1 MEPLETNLKQVL
13 ALHVQWLRLREGDEH
28 AKPDQYAWTNSE
40 LLSAVRE
47 IEWALQHFEDSDRAD
62 ESADEC
68 SYWEAFTARTHEA
81 IAEIKDELE
90 RSHECGDAS
99 HISSDADEDDAMT
112 NESSAT
118 SQPPPVPFYEPLPA
132 VSSRCSP
139 WAFTRV
145 VCCCFRWQGHGPR
158 YQQIDNS

>member
-1 MEPLETNLKQVL
+1 MEPLEANLKQVL
-13 ALHVQWLRLREGDEH
+13 ALHARWLRLREGEEH

-47 IEWALQHFEDSDRAD
+47 IEWALQHFQDSDRAD
-62 ESADEC
+62 ESADEHK
-68 SYWEAFTARTHEA
+68 SWGAFTARTHEA

-90 RSHECGDAS
+90 RSHEYGDAS
-99 HISSDADEDDAMT
+99 HISSGADDAMT
-112 NESSAT
+112 NKSSAT

-139 WAFTRV
+139 WAFARV
-145 VCCCFRWQGHGPR
+145 VCFCFRWQGHGAR